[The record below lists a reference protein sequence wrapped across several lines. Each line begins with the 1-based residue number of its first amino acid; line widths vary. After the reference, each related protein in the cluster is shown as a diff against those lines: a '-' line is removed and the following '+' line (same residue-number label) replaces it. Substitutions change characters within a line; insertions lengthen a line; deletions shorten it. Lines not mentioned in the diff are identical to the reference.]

1 MLLGMDL
8 GRYRLRSPIVKMV
21 DILFE
26 EEIYNEMRA
35 SIIDDVIKDAK
46 KDNKDLVK
54 LLRCYREK
62 G

>member
-8 GRYRLRSPIVKMV
+8 GRYRLRSPSVKMV